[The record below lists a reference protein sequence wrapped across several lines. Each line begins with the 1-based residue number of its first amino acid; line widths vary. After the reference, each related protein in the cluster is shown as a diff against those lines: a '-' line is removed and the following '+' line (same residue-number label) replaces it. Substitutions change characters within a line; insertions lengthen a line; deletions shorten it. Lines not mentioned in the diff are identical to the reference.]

1 MIKNLSIL
9 IFFSLNY
16 IICFSQNN
24 DSTTIARIYH
34 TALTKGLCY
43 ENLGQLCSKVGGRLS
58 GSPQANK
65 AVELMEHLMKEQKGF
80 DSVWLQPV
88 MVPHWVRGKKESASV
103 FHPHLGYMKL
113 NIIALGGS
121 VATPEGGIKA
131 ELIMVDSVADLAK
144 LGEEK
149 IKGKIVFFNRPMDPA
164 KIFTFEAYGGAVDQ
178 RWAGPSTAAK
188 YGAVGTICRSMEVG
202 LSDHPHTG
210 SMRYDTLYNKI
221 PCAAISTNDAEKL
234 SKWLQNT
241 PNIQLQMQMH
251 CETLPDVLSYN
262 VVGEIKG
269 SEKPQEIIIVGG
281 HLDSWDNGDGAQDD
295 GAGCVQS
302 MEVANI
308 YKHLNLKPKR
318 TIRVVLFMNEENG
331 LRGGKKY
338 AELAKAN
345 KEKHIAAIET
355 DEGGFTPRGFN
366 ATCDSAQ
373 WKVLYSW
380 AHLFKPYW
388 VNEWQTGGG
397 GADIGPLRDQ
407 GVALI
412 GFIPDPQRYFD
423 FHHTDIDQFKYVNK
437 RELELGSA
445 TISSLIWLLSEYGF

>member
-1 MIKNLSIL
+1 MLS
-9 IFFSLNY
+9 FFCTYS
-16 IICFSQNN
+16 FSQNT
-24 DSTTIARIYH
+24 DSSNIAHIYK
-34 TALTKGLCY
+34 TALTQGKCY
-43 ENLGQLCSKVGGRLS
+43 DNLKQLCSKAGGRIS
-58 GSPQANK
+58 GSAQAAV
-65 AVELMEHLMKEQKGF
+65 AVELMEKLMIEQQGF

-88 MVPHWVRGKKESASV
+88 MVPHWVRGKKETASV
-103 FHPHLGYMKL
+103 FHPSLGYMKL

-121 VATPEGGIKA
+121 VATPDGGLKA
-131 ELIMVDSVADLAK
+131 EILMVDSVTDIAK

-149 IKGKIVFFNRPMDPA
+149 VRGKIIFFNRPMDPA

-178 RWAGPSTAAK
+178 RWAGPSIAAR

-210 SMRYDTLYNKI
+210 AMRYDSLYNKI

-234 SKWLQNT
+234 GKWLKEF
-241 PNIQLQMQMH
+241 PLIKLQMHMH

-269 SEKPQEIIIVGG
+269 SEKPEEIIIVGG
-281 HLDSWDNGDGAQDD
+281 HLDAWDNGDGAQDD

-308 YKHLNLKPKR
+308 YKSLHIKPKR

-331 LRGGKKY
+331 LRGGRKY
-338 AELAKAN
+338 AELAKQN

-366 ATCDSAQ
+366 ATCDSNQ
-373 WKVLYSW
+373 WKLLYSW
-380 AHLFKPYW
+380 APLFKPYW
-388 VNEWQTGGG
+388 VHEWQVGGG

-423 FHHTDIDQFKYVNK
+423 FHHTEIDQFKYVNK

-445 TISSLIWLLSEYGF
+445 TLSSLIWLLSEHGF

>member
-1 MIKNLSIL
+1 
-9 IFFSLNY
+9 
-16 IICFSQNN
+16 
-24 DSTTIARIYH
+24 
-34 TALTKGLCY
+34 
-43 ENLGQLCSKVGGRLS
+43 
-58 GSPQANK
+58 
-65 AVELMEHLMKEQKGF
+65 
-80 DSVWLQPV
+80 
-88 MVPHWVRGKKESASV
+88 
-103 FHPHLGYMKL
+103 
-113 NIIALGGS
+113 
-121 VATPEGGIKA
+121 
-131 ELIMVDSVADLAK
+131 
-144 LGEEK
+144 
-149 IKGKIVFFNRPMDPA
+149 
-164 KIFTFEAYGGAVDQ
+164 
-178 RWAGPSTAAK
+178 
-188 YGAVGTICRSMEVG
+188 VG

-210 SMRYDTLYNKI
+210 AMRYDSLYNKI

-234 SKWLQNT
+234 SKWLRT
-241 PNIQLQMQMH
+241 SPNIKLHMQMH

-269 SEKPQEIIIVGG
+269 TEKPQEMIIVGG

-331 LRGGKKY
+331 LRGGRKY
-338 AELAKAN
+338 AELAKEN

-366 ATCDSAQ
+366 ATCDSSQ

>member
-1 MIKNLSIL
+1 MIKNLSVLIL
-9 IFFSLNY
+9 FSLNY
-16 IICFSQNN
+16 IICFSQSN
-24 DSTTIARIYH
+24 DSITIAHIYH
-34 TALTKGLCY
+34 AALTKGQCY
-43 ENLGQLCSKVGGRLS
+43 ENLGQLCAKVGGRLS

-65 AVELMEHLMKEQKGF
+65 AVELMEHLMKEQHGF

-88 MVPHWVRGKKESASV
+88 MVPHWVRGKKESAAV

-121 VATPEGGIKA
+121 VATPEGGLKA
-131 ELIMVDSVADLAK
+131 EIVMVDSVADLAK

-178 RWAGPSTAAK
+178 RWAGPSIAAK

-210 SMRYDTLYNKI
+210 AMRYDSLYNKI

-234 SKWLQNT
+234 SKWLRT
-241 PNIQLQMQMH
+241 SPNIKLHMQMH

-269 SEKPQEIIIVGG
+269 TEKPQEMIIVGG

-331 LRGGKKY
+331 LRGGRKY
-338 AELAKAN
+338 AELAKEN

-366 ATCDSAQ
+366 ATCDSSQ